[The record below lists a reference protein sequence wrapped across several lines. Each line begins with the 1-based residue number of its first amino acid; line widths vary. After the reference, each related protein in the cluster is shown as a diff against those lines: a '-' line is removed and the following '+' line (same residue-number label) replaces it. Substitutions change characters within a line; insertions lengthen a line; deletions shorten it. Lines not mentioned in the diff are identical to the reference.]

1 MTAHSAVIEARGWG
15 ARYTGRTAWAV
26 RGVDLMIEEGERVL
40 LVGRSGGGKSTLL
53 HGVAGLLDRGVATER
68 EGGLA
73 VGGRVADGSDVAVLF
88 QDPESQLVMAR
99 SGDDVAFG
107 LEEHCVPTAEIW
119 PRVHEALATVAFPY
133 PSDHP
138 TSALSGGE
146 KQRLALAGVLALR
159 PRVLLLDEPTA
170 SLDPQGAHDLY
181 EVLGRLDRKT
191 TLILVDH
198 HLGPATALVDRIVA
212 VDGERGIVIDGP
224 VATVL
229 RDRRAEL
236 EALGAWLPD
245 AAPITPL
252 AEAGVV
258 GNELVGAEGIGF
270 RYPLAEREAL
280 ADAVASL
287 REREVLAI
295 TGPNGSGKSTL
306 LLILGGL
313 LRPQRGKV
321 RADRVDARS
330 PEPWRWPATALARRF
345 GSVFQDP
352 DHQFL
357 ATSVRDELRLGPR
370 LQGHRDTR
378 RADLLLERL
387 GLGAL
392 AGANPFTLSGGEKRR
407 LSVGTAL
414 ATGPIALFLDEPTYG
429 QDRHTFAGLIGLLRE
444 AHADGAAICAATH
457 ETALLEA
464 MGGNVVALGLPA

>member
-1 MTAHSAVIEARGWG
+1 VIEARSFG
-15 ARYTGRTAWAV
+15 ARYAARASWAV
-26 RGVDLMIEEGERVL
+26 RGVDLRIEEGERVL

-53 HGVAGLLDRGVATER
+53 LGIAGLLDRGIPSER
-68 EGGLA
+68 EGALT
-73 VGGRVADGSDVAVLF
+73 VGGREADGTGVGVLF

-119 PRVHEALATVAFPY
+119 PRVHEALAAVGFPY

-170 SLDPQGAHDLY
+170 SLDPEGARDLRT
-181 EVLGRLDRKT
+181 VLGRLDRRT

-198 HLGPATALVDRIVA
+198 HLGPAAALVDRIVA
-212 VDGERGIVIDGP
+212 IDGERGVVVDGP

-245 AAPITPL
+245 AAPVTPF
-252 AEAGVV
+252 ADPDHVGHAVV
-258 GNELVGAEGIGF
+258 TAEGIGF
-270 RYPLAEREAL
+270 RYPLAARDAL
-280 ADAVASL
+280 AGAAVTL
-287 REREVLAI
+287 TEREVLAI

-313 LRPQRGKV
+313 LQPQRGSV
-321 RADRVDARS
+321 RADRIDPRH

-357 ATSVRDELRLGPR
+357 TTSVRDELRLGPR

-378 RADLLLERL
+378 RADELLERL

-392 AGANPFTLSGGEKRR
+392 AAANPFTLSGGEKRR

-414 ATGPIALFLDEPTYG
+414 ATEPTALFLDEPTYG
-429 QDRHTFAGLIGLLRE
+429 QDRHTFAGLMDLLRG
-444 AHADGAAICAATH
+444 ARASGAAICAATH
-457 ETALLEA
+457 EPALLEA
-464 MGGNVVALGLPA
+464 IGGNAVALGLPA